1 MSTEITVC
9 VCIYNAEKYLVD
21 TLDSLAHQT
30 KKDFRLILLDDAST
44 DSSAE
49 IAREWLAAHPQIA
62 SDFIQM
68 PENRGIAFCRQ
79 RLLEKAG
86 TPFLMFFDSDDIA
99 KPEMVQTLYEKISG
113 DDSLIAVSCYCNYMS
128 ANGKVL
134 SGGIYLGPVTKEQFR
149 EKAAAGK
156 QMFLLP
162 PTLFRREYALR
173 AGGYRQAEWFPEGRI
188 RYEDMSEDVDLWSR
202 MSDFFAEGKVIV
214 TIPEVLFYYRKN
226 TASLSTGFAKSR
238 AMGQK
243 LMYIKS
249 NLRRRRAGLPEWKF
263 SEFWESVGFWKK
275 FHFER
280 RNLGAYFFRQ
290 ACFAWVNRRIFR
302 CGGNLAL
309 GIVCAPLYPLEKY
322 SANYKKK

>member
-1 MSTEITVC
+1 MIVHSPLTLG
-9 VCIYNAEKYLVD
+9 VCIYNAERYLAD
-21 TLDSLAHQT
+21 TLDSLARQT
-30 KKDFRLILLDDAST
+30 KNDFRLILLDDAST
-44 DSSAE
+44 DSSAR
-49 IAREWLAAHPQIA
+49 IARDWLAAHPEIA

-79 RLLEKAG
+79 QLLEKAA
-86 TPFLMFFDSDDIA
+86 TPLLMFFDADDIA
-99 KPEMVQTLYEKISG
+99 KPEMIQTLYEKITG

-134 SGGIYLGPVTKEQFR
+134 SGGIYLGPVTKAEFR

-156 QMFLLP
+156 QMFLP
-162 PTLFRREYALR
+162 IQTLFYREYALR
-173 AGGYRQAEWFPEGRI
+173 AGGYRQAQWFPKGKI

-202 MSDFFAEGKVIV
+202 MSDFFSEGKAIV

-226 TASLSTGFAKSR
+226 TASLSTGFSKSR

-249 NLRRRRAGLPEWKF
+249 TLRRRRAGSPEWKF
-263 SEFWESVGFWKK
+263 ADFWQSIGFREK
-275 FHFER
+275 FNFER

-309 GIVCAPLYPLEKY
+309 GMICT
-322 SANYKKK
+322 